1 MSTSSI
7 GQGVLKIGM
16 GIDDLPYK
24 MEQLSRL
31 VGALFLS
38 MGLYAIIGSCCIR
51 YKLSPL
57 AFYCAILAN
66 MGHSC
71 HPPNVAWE
79 LMTPPVVLSSGLVLV
94 SRLALSSVNGRVLLA
109 RCH

>member
-1 MSTSSI
+1 
-7 GQGVLKIGM
+7 M

-79 LMTPPVVLSSGLVLV
+79 LMTPPVNPQSVCSGLFTQAVAEL
-94 SRLALSSVNGRVLLA
+94 
-109 RCH
+109 